1 MSRLK
6 SRIAAL
12 ERRKAP
18 GDLVYVLNFDP
29 AGMSREV
36 IVAEVAR
43 RRAAARKSPHF
54 VLTESF
60 AVLPEVAKS
69 SEEWLEKFAPGGSE
83 RARWG
88 K

>member
-6 SRIAAL
+6 NRIAAL

-29 AGMSREV
+29 AGMSREE
-36 IVAEVAR
+36 IIAEVAR
-43 RRAAARKSPHF
+43 RRVAARKSPYF

-60 AVLPEVAKS
+60 AMLPELAKS
-69 SEEWLEKFAPGGSE
+69 SEEWLEKYAPGGTE